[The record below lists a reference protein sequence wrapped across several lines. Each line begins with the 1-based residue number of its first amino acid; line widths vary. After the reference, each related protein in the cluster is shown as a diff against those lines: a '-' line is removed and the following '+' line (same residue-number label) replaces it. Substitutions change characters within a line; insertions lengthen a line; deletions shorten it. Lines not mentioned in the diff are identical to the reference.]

1 VQNHF
6 GLGKIHYSSLADDDG
21 VIIYLKPALVAGDP
35 ADVLGYNSLNP
46 DFPDDTTVQPVV

>member
-1 VQNHF
+1 MQNHF